1 MTVTTVWT
9 YYPHGMV
16 KYVVWM
22 AYIQTSLRTAVEGWH
37 YSVDFIIPAV
47 MCWFVWKDLDWV
59 CPKQQVLKIRPST
72 HRDPLSKTA
81 LVVVVA
87 AVVFCIINAFFVGA

>member
-1 MTVTTVWT
+1 MTVVTIWT
-9 YYPHGMV
+9 YYPYGIL

-47 MCWFVWKDLDWV
+47 LCWFIWKDLDWV
-59 CPKQQVLKIRPST
+59 CPQSQTVSMRFTSQ
-72 HRDPLSKTA
+72 RDPLSKTA
-81 LVVVVA
+81 LLVIVA